1 MKELA
6 KKVRLLGLVDSGTVI
21 ISRDHYFPS
30 AYTIDLP
37 LDSTPD
43 HVWQDIFERE
53 WRLSRHLWDRK
64 LFIVGDKLRLVTSPL
79 DIEDKLDWVKQV
91 IARTNSRIDEYYQE
105 MDARIGQLDEQAK
118 VQMEKTER
126 ASVEMIRDT
135 VRKSLGS
142 L

>member
-6 KKVRLLGLVDSGTVI
+6 KKVRLLGPVDAGTVK

-64 LFIVGDKLRLVTSPL
+64 LFIVGDKLRLVTSPM

-91 IARTNSRIDEYYQE
+91 IARTNSRIDEYHQE
-105 MDARIGQLDEQAK
+105 MDARTGQLDEQAME
-118 VQMEKTER
+118 QMEKAEK